1 MTYSNPHTHG
11 GYGAGHSWYYLLG
24 GKVLSPKQIRE
35 ATRQSGYQG
44 YARDDIHAADRKA
57 EPQRSASLRQFREKF
72 EADVKKDLRFYR
84 QMALTLHRYR
94 KQRGTQETPICSD
107 DIHMAMS
114 LKHNHLVNGFAHL
127 ILIDELL
134 NQQGDLF
141 GL

>member
-1 MTYSNPHTHG
+1 MEYSNPHTHH
-11 GYGAGHSWYYLLG
+11 GYSAGHPWYYLLG
-24 GKVLSPKQIRE
+24 GKAPSPKQIRE
-35 ATRQSGYQG
+35 ATRQSGYEG
-44 YARDDIHAADRKA
+44 YARSDIHVADKKP

-72 EADVKKDLRFYR
+72 EADLKQDLRCYR

-94 KQRGTQETPICSD
+94 QQHVTPQTPVCSD

-127 ILIDELL
+127 ILIDNLL

-141 GL
+141 DL

>member
-11 GYGAGHSWYYLLG
+11 GYSAGHPWYYLLG
-24 GKVLSPKQIRE
+24 GVVLSPKQIRE
-35 ATRQSGYQG
+35 ATRQSSYQG
-44 YARDDIHAADRKA
+44 YARNDIHAADRKA
-57 EPQRSASLRQFREKF
+57 EPKRSATLRQYREKF
-72 EADVKKDLRFYR
+72 EADLKQDLRFYR
-84 QMALTLHRYR
+84 RMALTLHRYR
-94 KQRGTQETPICSD
+94 KQRGIAETPVCSD

-141 GL
+141 GF